1 MFRNFSLF
9 KIEKVKKKIKSKDL
23 IKIVNLIKYENKDSI
38 LAKLSDELIISYI
51 KKTSLSKNFFLF
63 LLKQKKKVIGYAL
76 FVKDEK
82 YLINIFEKKKK
93 DLIIYL
99 FVNFNFFTCLNI
111 LLAILK
117 LDLIFLKKR
126 NKKNLSKSLNLN
138 LLAIDKKYQSMG
150 IGKTFLKKIITIIR
164 NKYKFKIL
172 TCEAP
177 NNKVLNFYLK
187 KIKFKLVGKKIR
199 FFKNQYVLEKHYK

>member
-1 MFRNFSLF
+1 M
-9 KIEKVKKKIKSKDL
+9 
-23 IKIVNLIKYENKDSI
+23 
-38 LAKLSDELIISYI
+38 
-51 KKTSLSKNFFLF
+51 
-63 LLKQKKKVIGYAL
+63 
-76 FVKDEK
+76 
-82 YLINIFEKKKK
+82 
-93 DLIIYL
+93 
-99 FVNFNFFTCLNI
+99 
-111 LLAILK
+111 
-117 LDLIFLKKR
+117 
-126 NKKNLSKSLNLN
+126 NLN